1 LQLHSGVITLI
12 CEEGGNACG
21 GGGSVI
27 VGEFG
32 QG

>member
-1 LQLHSGVITLI
+1 MITLI
-12 CEEGGNACG
+12 CEEEENTCG
-21 GGGSVI
+21 EGGSVI